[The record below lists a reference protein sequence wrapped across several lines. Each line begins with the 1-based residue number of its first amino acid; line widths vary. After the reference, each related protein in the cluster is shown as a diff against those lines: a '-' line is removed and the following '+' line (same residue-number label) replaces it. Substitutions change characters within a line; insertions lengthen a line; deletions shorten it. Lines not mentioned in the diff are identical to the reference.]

1 LVLLH
6 RRAPRTHRRVHRAV
20 EQFAGWYFS
29 RAIQGYTFL
38 QTGEMPPSVVR
49 DRLKLAVA
57 KLKVERERIMNDMR
71 LRRF

>member
-1 LVLLH
+1 M
-6 RRAPRTHRRVHRAV
+6 HRAV
-20 EQFAGWYFS
+20 EHFAGWYFT

-49 DRLKLAVA
+49 ERLKLAVA